1 MTIFI
6 DVDNT
11 LLDFDACANKSIEL
25 ACAKFGVPYTTRLVD
40 VFHPI
45 NLDLWHRLE
54 RKEITKEQ
62 LFQVRFNKVFDVL
75 GIDCDGHAFED
86 AFHKNLFE
94 TAIKIDGAEQLLKYL
109 HSKFKVYVASNATL
123 AQQQNRLKNA
133 DLLKYI
139 DGIFVSEEIGYPKPQ
154 KAFFDACFAS
164 LPDANPSDTLM
175 IGDSVSADIN
185 GAREYGMKT
194 LWYNHRHESTDG
206 VECDFVADN
215 LYQIVDLI
223 EKLDI

>member
-11 LLDFDACANKSIEL
+11 LLDFDACANKSIET
-25 ACAKFGVPYTTRLVD
+25 ACDRFGVPYTQRFID
-40 VFHPI
+40 VFHPV

-62 LFQVRFNKVFDVL
+62 LFQVRFNKVFEIL
-75 GIDCDGHAFED
+75 GIECDGHAFED
-86 AFHKNLFE
+86 EFHKNLFE
-94 TAIKIDGAEQLLKYL
+94 TAIKIDGAEELLKYL
-109 HSKFKVYVASNATL
+109 HSKHKVYVASNATL

-133 DLLKYI
+133 GLLKYI

-154 KAFFDACFAS
+154 RAFFDACFAS
-164 LPDANPSDTLM
+164 LPDANPSNTIM

-194 LWYNHRHESTDG
+194 IWYNHRHESTDG
-206 VECDFVADN
+206 VECDLVADD
-215 LYQIVDLI
+215 LYQIVQML
-223 EKLDI
+223 

>member
-62 LFQVRFNKVFDVL
+62 LFQVRFNKVFEVL

-86 AFHKNLFE
+86 AFHKSLFE
-94 TAIKIDGAEQLLKYL
+94 TAIKIDGAEHLLKYL

-154 KAFFDACFAS
+154 KAFFDACFAA
-164 LPDANPSDTLM
+164 LPQADAKDTLM

-206 VECDFVADN
+206 VKCDFVVDN
-215 LYQIVDLI
+215 LLQIIRLI
-223 EKLDI
+223 

>member
-25 ACAKFGVPYTTRLVD
+25 ACAEFGMPCTQELID

-45 NLDLWHRLE
+45 NLDLWHSLE

-62 LFQVRFNKVFDVL
+62 LFEVRFNKVFEAL
-75 GIDCDGHAFED
+75 GIDCDGRAFEN
-86 AFHKNLFE
+86 AFHRNLFE
-94 TAIKIDGAEQLLKYL
+94 TAIKIEGAEELLAYL
-109 HSKFKVYVASNATL
+109 HSKYKVYVASNATL
-123 AQQQNRLKNA
+123 AQQTNRLKNA
-133 DLLKYI
+133 NLLKYI
-139 DGIFVSEEIGYPKPQ
+139 DGMFVSEDIGYPKPQ

-164 LPDANPSDTLM
+164 LKNVNPSHTLM

-194 LWYNHRHESTDG
+194 LWYNHRRENPDE
-206 VECDFVADN
+206 VKCD
-215 LYQIVDLI
+215 YIVDDLRQI
-223 EKLDI
+223 KNII